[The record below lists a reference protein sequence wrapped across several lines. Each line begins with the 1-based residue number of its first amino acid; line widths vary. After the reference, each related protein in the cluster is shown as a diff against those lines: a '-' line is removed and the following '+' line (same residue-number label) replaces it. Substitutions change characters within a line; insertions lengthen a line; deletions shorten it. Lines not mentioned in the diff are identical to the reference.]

1 MRKCNFTEYRYPVF
15 LLNLVI
21 VLTASVAVRAQVD
34 DICREFGFIATLEGP
49 RLSAPFIFGRIN
61 VKAYEPRDKFP
72 KINITYQ
79 NRGSSPE
86 RLTVGRSGNYCFKM
100 GTGSGGILIVEVD
113 GVEVARRQV
122 ATLAPAQ
129 QREDFDV
136 LIDREERSAA
146 PGVVPSKPQ
155 RPPNPKTADL
165 YKKASEA
172 ESAKDTDGAIRNLKE
187 IVELDA
193 EDFVGWGLLA
203 NKLLAKKDYAGAE
216 AALRKAV
223 ALKEDHFPAW
233 MTAGR
238 IRAEQKQHEAAIEV
252 FKHAIALEPTSAQA
266 YQLLGESYLQTKQGT
281 LGADALNK
289 AIELDPVGMAELHLQ
304 LAHLYR
310 LAKANKMAADEYR
323 KFLAKVPDHPDE
335 RKFEKFIADNPPK

>member
-1 MRKCNFTEYRYPVF
+1 MRKGKFNAYRYRF
-15 LLNLVI
+15 LLFSLLI
-21 VLTASVAVRAQVD
+21 ILTANVGAWAQVD

-49 RLSAPFIFGRIN
+49 RLSAPFLYGRIN
-61 VKAYEPRDKFP
+61 LKAHAPRDKFP

-86 RLTVGRSGNYCFKM
+86 RIAVGRSGNYCFKM

-136 LIDREERSAA
+136 MIDREGAA
-146 PGVVPSKPQ
+146 GPPGVVPSKLQ

-165 YKKASEA
+165 YRKASEA
-172 ESAKDTDGAIRNLKE
+172 EAEKDTDSAIRYLKE

-203 NKLLAKKDYAGAE
+203 NKLLAKKDYAGSE

-223 ALKEDHFPAW
+223 TLKEDHLPAW
-233 MTAGR
+233 LTAGR

-252 FKHAIALEPTSAQA
+252 FKHAISLDPASAQV

-281 LGADALNK
+281 LGAEALNK
-289 AIELDPVGMAELHLQ
+289 AIELDPAGMAELHLQ

-310 LAKANKMAADEYR
+310 LAKANAMAAAEYK
-323 KFLAKVPDHPDE
+323 KFLEKVPNHQD
-335 RKFEKFIADNPPK
+335 RKKFEKFIADNPAQ